1 MSGRSLL
8 ALYGSGEFQ
17 PWTEDVDRRCIE
29 RSRDPGGRVLIFP
42 TASAHEGH
50 EVFERWGA
58 MGLAHFARLDVPA
71 RVMDVRGRDDAHRSE
86 WVDALEDASMV
97 WFSGGNPA
105 RLARALDGTPLWDAV
120 RAAVADGVPYAGCS
134 AGAAALC
141 DLAFDNEAGGR
152 AAQRWRPGLG
162 VLREVLIGPHW
173 DALDRWMP
181 GATRAV
187 LAAVPDG
194 SAFVGIDERTGMIGD
209 GRTWEV
215 LGTGAVHV
223 RRGDSWGRFAAGE
236 SFVLPLPMGWGTEA
250 LR

>member
-1 MSGRSLL
+1 MSVGPLL
-8 ALYGSGEFQ
+8 ALYGSGEFL
-17 PWTEDVDRRCIE
+17 PWTEDLDRHCLA

-42 TASAHEGH
+42 TASAHEGDD
-50 EVFERWGA
+50 VFERWGA

-71 RVMDVRGRDDAHRSE
+71 AVMDVRDRDDAHRSDV
-86 WVDALEDASMV
+86 VDALDDASMV

-105 RLARALDGTPLWDAV
+105 RLARALDGTPLWEAL
-120 RAAVADGVPYAGCS
+120 RGAVADGLPYAGCS

-141 DLAFDNEAGGR
+141 DLAFDNEATGR
-152 AAQRWRPGLG
+152 AAARWRPGLG
-162 VLREVLIGPHW
+162 ILREVLIGPHW

-194 SAFVGIDERTGMIGD
+194 AAFVGIDERTAMTGD
-209 GRTWEV
+209 GRTWQV
-215 LGTGAVHV
+215 HGSGAVHV
-223 RRGDSWGRFAAGE
+223 RRGDTWGRFADGE
-236 SFVLPLPMGWGTEA
+236 TFVLPLSMAWGTGT